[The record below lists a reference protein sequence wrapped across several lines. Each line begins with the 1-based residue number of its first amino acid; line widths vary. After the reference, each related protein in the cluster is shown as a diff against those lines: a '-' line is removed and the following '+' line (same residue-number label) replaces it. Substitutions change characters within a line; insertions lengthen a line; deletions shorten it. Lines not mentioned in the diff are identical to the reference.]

1 MSSKVKTIAIVVGII
16 ALVLFLVSSL
26 DLQTN
31 NSETGSI
38 YNESALGAA
47 ALQLWFGKIGY
58 QTEIYEYRRF
68 DDLDQKINVMISLP
82 SERFNGWQVDEID
95 AVLRWVE
102 ETGATLIIVDTKQNG
117 IFTRLD
123 LTVKPNEDLNPVTTT
138 KPSHGLVN
146 PDVTS
151 LEEYHTMTY
160 FERNRQNSQVIIGTE
175 QQPTLLGIS
184 RGSGMIYASTNV
196 DIFTNIGLFRE
207 SNARLI
213 LNMVNRTPAG
223 GTIAFDE
230 VHHGRA
236 LPPKAAPVPA
246 KPYSPL
252 VAAMLYSAIV
262 VGLWAL
268 LSGRRFGQIVPS
280 KIDLMQR
287 NSSEYVQSM
296 ANLFQRGRQADHMQ
310 AHYKT
315 YLKRRIAKPYGINP
329 KLDDQQFINEVQ
341 RYSETID
348 RNHLAH
354 LLNHLSQPKPS
365 EANILALVSDIDRF
379 IQTWEQ
385 QGRV

>member
-1 MSSKVKTIAIVVGII
+1 MSSKIKTTVIVVGII
-16 ALVLFLVSSL
+16 ALVLFLFNSL
-26 DLQTN
+26 DLQIN
-31 NSETGSI
+31 NSEAGSI

-47 ALQLWFGKIGY
+47 ALPLWFDKIGY
-58 QTEIYEYRRF
+58 QTESYEYRRF
-68 DDLDQKINVMISLP
+68 DDLDQEINVMISLP
-82 SERFNGWQVDEID
+82 SERFDGWQVAEVD

-102 ETGATLIIVDTKQNG
+102 ETGATLIIVDDQQNG

-123 LTVKPNEDLNPVTTT
+123 LTVKAVEGFDPVSTQ
-138 KPSHGLVN
+138 KPSHGLIN
-146 PDVTS
+146 PEVTS
-151 LEEYHTMTY
+151 FDQYQTLAY
-160 FERNRQNSQVIIGTE
+160 FERKSPNSQVIVGTE

-184 RGSGMIYASTNV
+184 RGSGMIYASTNGML
-196 DIFTNIGLFRE
+196 FTNIGLFSE

-213 LNMVNRTPAG
+213 LNLVNRTPAG

-268 LSGRRFGQIVPS
+268 FSGRRFGQVVPS

-296 ANLFQRGRQADHMQ
+296 ANLFQRGRQAEHMQ
-310 AHYKT
+310 THYKT

-329 KLDDQQFINEVQ
+329 KLDDQQFIYEVQ

-354 LLNHLSQPKPS
+354 LLNQLSQPNPS
-365 EANILALVSDIDRF
+365 EATILALVSDIDRF
-379 IQTWEQ
+379 IQIWEQ